1 MNLVVLTGRLT
12 RDPEVRWTTGSTP
25 TSIAKFGLAVDRKFK
40 SAETVQADFFNVTA
54 FGKLAEHL
62 EKYWWKGMKALC
74 VGRLENSSWT
84 DKAGN
89 KRVDTQIIL
98 ESIEFCEKKEQDR
111 QPTPQP
117 ADQEGFQQ
125 IPESDEDMGI
135 PFTF

>member
-1 MNLVVLTGRLT
+1 MNLVIMSGRLT
-12 RDPEVRWTTGSTP
+12 RDPEVRWTTSSTP
-25 TSIAKFGLAVDRKFK
+25 TSIAKFGLAVDRKYK

-62 EKYWWKGMKALC
+62 EKYWYKGMKAMC
-74 VGRLENSSWT
+74 VGRIENSSWT

-98 ESIEFCEKKEQDR
+98 ESIEFCEKKDKD
-111 QPTPQP
+111 P
-117 ADQEGFQQ
+117 ATKPSDQEGFQQ